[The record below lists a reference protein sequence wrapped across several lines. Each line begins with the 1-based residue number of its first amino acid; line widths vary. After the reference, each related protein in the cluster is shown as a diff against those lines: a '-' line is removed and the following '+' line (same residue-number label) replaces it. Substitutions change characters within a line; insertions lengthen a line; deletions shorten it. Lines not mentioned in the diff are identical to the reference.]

1 MHPEP
6 IRHHYIPQFILKN
19 FCFEERRLHYFD
31 KETRCI
37 SVRETKDVFMERNLY
52 RDEINY
58 AGNPVKIE
66 KDLADYEREVA
77 PIIKERFLTERE
89 IFLTKEED
97 AKLHLFFAIMGFRS
111 LNARLCF
118 GEKVSKHSRAF
129 YKRYQPDGNI
139 LDLWKRNLGY
149 IVQCRSFEEVWNHP
163 HIDDPMKLF
172 FRRDTIGYFGKYIA
186 VVEANEESAFVIG
199 DTYPVVI
206 QGILPNGLPVIMYE
220 IFPISSNRVLLM
232 ANNGVQGTPKDVLVL
247 REFLFQPPKYIE
259 ETNMLRIRV
268 RKLCTDEVQYINQ
281 EIAQNAHLGF
291 AMRNIAAP
299 SNRIEQDD
307 K

>member
-19 FCFEERRLHYFD
+19 FCFEDRRLHYFD
-31 KETRCI
+31 KQTGCI
-37 SVRETKDVFMERNLY
+37 SVKDTRDIFMVRNLY

-58 AGNPVKIE
+58 ATDPVKIE

-139 LDLWKRNLGY
+139 LDLWKRNLGH

-163 HIDDPMKLF
+163 HIDEPMKLF

-186 VVEANEESAFVIG
+186 VVEANNENAFVIG
-199 DTYPVVI
+199 DAYPVVI
-206 QGILPNGLPVIMYE
+206 QGVLPNGLPLIMYE
-220 IFPISSNRVLLM
+220 IFPISSNRMLFM
-232 ANNGVQGTPKDVLVL
+232 ANNGVQGTPKGVLVL

-268 RKLCTDEVQYINQ
+268 RKLCTDEIQHINR
-281 EIAQNAHLGF
+281 EVAKNASQGF
-291 AMRNIAAP
+291 AFCSLSTP
-299 SNRIEQDD
+299 LPLDD

>member
-1 MHPEP
+1 M
-6 IRHHYIPQFILKN
+6 
-19 FCFEERRLHYFD
+19 
-31 KETRCI
+31 
-37 SVRETKDVFMERNLY
+37 VRNLY
-52 RDEINY
+52 RDEINCT
-58 AGNPVKIE
+58 ADPVKIE

-186 VVEANEESAFVIG
+186 VAEATEENAFVIS

-206 QGILPNGLPVIMYE
+206 QGILPNGLPINMYD
-220 IFPISSNRVLLM
+220 IFPISSNRVLFM
-232 ANNGVQGTPKDVLVL
+232 VNNGVQGTPKDVLVL
-247 REFLFQPPKYIE
+247 REFLFQPPKYIK

-268 RKLCTDEVQYINQ
+268 RKLCTNEIQHINREV
-281 EIAQNAHLGF
+281 AKNASQGF
-291 AMRNIAAP
+291 AFRSLSTP
-299 SNRIEQDD
+299 LPLDD

>member
-19 FCFEERRLHYFD
+19 FCFEDKRLRYFD
-31 KETRCI
+31 KQTGCIAVKDTRDI
-37 SVRETKDVFMERNLY
+37 FMVRNLY

-58 AGNPVKIE
+58 AADPAKIE

-77 PIIKERFLTERE
+77 PIIRERFLTERE
-89 IFLTKEED
+89 IFLTDEED
-97 AKLHLFFAIMGFRS
+97 AKLRLFFAIMGFRS

-118 GEKVSKHSRAF
+118 GEKISKQSKTF
-129 YKRYQPDGNI
+129 YKQYQADGNI

-149 IVQCRSFEEVWNHP
+149 IVQCRSFEEVWKHP

-199 DTYPVVI
+199 DIYPVVI
-206 QGILPNGLPVIMYE
+206 QGILPDGLPVDMYD
-220 IFPISSNRVLLM
+220 IFPISSNRVLLI
-232 ANNGVQGTPKDVLVL
+232 ANNGVQGVSKDVLVL
-247 REFLFQPPKYIE
+247 REFLFRPPKRIG
-259 ETNMLRIRV
+259 ETNMRRV
-268 RKLCTDEVQYINQ
+268 RVKKLCTEEVQYLNR
-281 EIAQNAHLGF
+281 EIAKNAKQGF
-291 AMRNIAAP
+291 AFRNF
-299 SNRIEQDD
+299 SMSLHNDGE
-307 K
+307 